1 MREPDTF
8 DRSTGMACPVLR
20 AGRMAAAAGWRQ
32 VAIHLPR
39 SSTVARTSTSASI
52 AVRPGCCRWTSDQR
66 AGFRLGRGGWY
77 ATARYRRPS
86 APGSSAP
93 RPPPASHG
101 PPAWPPG
108 SWRRRPG
115 RSRAARA
122 RRGLRPLHP
131 VSSPGGVG
139 WRRGVVANGLRD
151 GVGRDRAVGGGPD
164 GPSVPEHDYLRRLVT
179 HARARRHFLSELAV
193 PAHVHDK
200 HVDVDLAHRLVG
212 TRTAPHPGSCRNKT
226 TGRACDR
233 SHARSSPEM
242 SLTATRRAAANAAAV
257 QAAARSDGPAPSRQW
272 PAPSRPVVA
281 RPHAGGGRR
290 R

>member
-1 MREPDTF
+1 
-8 DRSTGMACPVLR
+8 MACPVLR

-212 TRTAPHPGSCRNKT
+212 TRTAPSPGVVQEQDHRT
-226 TGRACDR
+226 RMR
-233 SHARSSPEM
+233 SLPRPVQPRDVAHGNE
-242 SLTATRRAAANAAAV
+242 TRR
-257 QAAARSDGPAPSRQW
+257 RQCRRG
-272 PAPSRPVVA
+272 AGRRPVRWARAFSPMA
-281 RPHAGGGRR
+281 RPVSAGGGSTARGRR
-290 R
+290 